1 MIYDYDMT
9 SINRK
14 KEKEPNPLM
23 LSDVKFIT
31 TQLVDFIK
39 FYTENFAI
47 LDDDTKR
54 ILDELTVYA
63 ELLNQKRYDKLF
75 VDTSLIKND
84 TFDNDQ
90 K

>member
-63 ELLNQKRYDKLF
+63 DLLNQKRYDRLF

>member
-63 ELLNQKRYDKLF
+63 ELLNQKRYDRLF